1 VLGVFGCEDDGCLE
15 CPVIEEEDFV
25 GVFVSGFD
33 YGFAVVDSGV
43 FDDCVGASRVI
54 EEFEL
59 ESHSDVSLFCG
70 EGEFCSFHIWLSVFL
85 GMKEFEQ
92 VEVELVH

>member
-1 VLGVFGCEDDGCLE
+1 MVYVDLDFSVAAGFSEGDESVFHIWLSVFGLGVFGCEDDGCLE

-43 FDDCVGASRVI
+43 FEDDVGMSWVI

-59 ESHSDVSLFCG
+59 
-70 EGEFCSFHIWLSVFL
+70 
-85 GMKEFEQ
+85 
-92 VEVELVH
+92 